1 MKQSTEDY
9 IDELETRLRK
19 SSAKNASL
27 SHRLTAEQNRCRK
40 LESKVEELEDENLTI
55 RGTIKPIRE
64 SLNSL
69 TSENSKLL
77 RKLRRAENRN
87 F

>member
-19 SSAKNASL
+19 SGAKNASL
-27 SHRLTAEQNRCRK
+27 ASRLTAEQNRCRK
-40 LESKVEELEDENLTI
+40 LESRIEELEDENLVI

-69 TSENSKLL
+69 TAENSKLL
-77 RKLRRAENRN
+77 RKIRRAENRN

>member
-19 SSAKNASL
+19 SSATNASL
-27 SHRLTAEQNRCRK
+27 SSRLTSEHNRCRK
-40 LESKVEELEDENLTI
+40 LESRIEELEDENLVI

-69 TSENSKLL
+69 TAENSKLL
-77 RKLRRAENRN
+77 RKIRRAENRN

>member
-9 IDELETRLRK
+9 IDELETWLRK
-19 SSAKNASL
+19 SGAKNASL

-40 LESKVEELEDENLTI
+40 LESRVEELEDEN
-55 RGTIKPIRE
+55 
-64 SLNSL
+64 
-69 TSENSKLL
+69 
-77 RKLRRAENRN
+77 RN

>member
-19 SSAKNASL
+19 SGAKNASL

-40 LESKVEELEDENLTI
+40 LESKVEELEDENLVI